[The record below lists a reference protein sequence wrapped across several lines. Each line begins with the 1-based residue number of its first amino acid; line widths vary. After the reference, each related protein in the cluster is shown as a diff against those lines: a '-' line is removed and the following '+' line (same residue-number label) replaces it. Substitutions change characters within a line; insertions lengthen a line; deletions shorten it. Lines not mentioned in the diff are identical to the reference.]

1 MNKDR
6 DETQNL
12 IDFAG
17 KIGKVEQ
24 GLEEIR
30 IHLTNHVSQHKFD
43 KIVQVIYF
51 GLTIAMFC
59 ILRWG

>member
-1 MNKDR
+1 MNKER
-6 DETQNL
+6 DDTQNL

-17 KIGKVEQ
+17 KIGKLEK
-24 GLEEIR
+24 GLEEIS

-43 KIVQVIYF
+43 KILQAIYF

-59 ILRWG
+59 MLQWW